1 MKKKIVFA
9 AIVVAVLLV
18 VLTTVEMVQSGQW
31 HGSAMIVV
39 VVVPLLA
46 IQFYAVARQKP
57 VKGPEEIDDDDGSI
71 DWREENVD
79 GEIVDVW
86 NGWAV
91 LLHDVPV
98 HEAKAV
104 AEKLEESHIRC
115 RLELLREDR
124 AFHRFGNGGMGTRMC
139 VLVAPSDYDAAKK
152 LLPQP
157 VGGVEMNTRKM
168 FARAV
173 ADKTKGAG
181 A

>member
-9 AIVVAVLLV
+9 AIVVTVLLV

-31 HGSAMIVV
+31 HGSAMLVV

-139 VLVAPSDYDAAKK
+139 VLVAPSDYDVAKK
-152 LLPQP
+152 LLSPT
-157 VGGVEMNTRKM
+157 EEAK
-168 FARAV
+168 
-173 ADKTKGAG
+173 
-181 A
+181 

>member
-1 MKKKIVFA
+1 MKKRIVFA

-31 HGSAMIVV
+31 HGSAMLVV

-124 AFHRFGNGGMGTRMC
+124 AFHHFGNG
-139 VLVAPSDYDAAKK
+139 
-152 LLPQP
+152 
-157 VGGVEMNTRKM
+157 
-168 FARAV
+168 ARACACSSHQATMTRRKSCCRKRRGRNEY
-173 ADKTKGAG
+173 ADDDAFSRD
-181 A
+181 

>member
-57 VKGPEEIDDDDGSI
+57 VKGPEEIDDDGSI

-124 AFHRFGNGGMGTRMC
+124 AFHHYGNGGIGTRMC

>member
-1 MKKKIVFA
+1 MKKRIVFA

-31 HGSAMIVV
+31 HGRAMLVV

-46 IQFYAVARQKP
+46 FQFYAVARQKP
-57 VKGPEEIDDDDGSI
+57 VKGPEEIDDDGDGGI
-71 DWREENVD
+71 DWREENVV
-79 GEIVDVW
+79 GEAVPMW

-124 AFHRFGNGGMGTRMC
+124 AFHHFGNGGMGTRMC

-152 LLPQP
+152 LLPQAE
-157 VGGVEMNTRKM
+157 GSK
-168 FARAV
+168 
-173 ADKTKGAG
+173 
-181 A
+181 